1 MIDNKKVS
9 VKNLREKGIIER
21 VDAGRHRGRD
31 SMKNVNFPFDGL
43 TDINKLNNLFQNMLE
58 SSDERG
64 EQRK

>member
-1 MIDNKKVS
+1 M
-9 VKNLREKGIIER
+9 ER

-43 TDINKLNNLFQNMLE
+43 TDINKLNNLFQNMLG

-64 EQRK
+64 EHQK

>member
-1 MIDNKKVS
+1 
-9 VKNLREKGIIER
+9 
-21 VDAGRHRGRD
+21 
-31 SMKNVNFPFDGL
+31 MKNVNFPFDGL